1 MIKIGN
7 TGIVGVYKG
16 STPIT
21 SIYKGVDLVF
31 GGSTPPLDSD
41 IVFEYDTALGG
52 NNTVYL
58 PIVPLHQP
66 DGNTGG
72 ARFTVDWG
80 DGQINNNIYISTYI
94 ILLVS
99 HTYDTAGTYEV
110 RVNMTGETNTFMIS
124 DTPIIGDMP
133 YNGLYGLT
141 KIKSYGDTTTT
152 LYFSIKSGLPNLTY
166 LVPDYYGILTPNN
179 PNTQEHFNITIS
191 SGAETLNI
199 DNFAPKLSGNS
210 PKVTGN
216 MTTLGSLFGHNDK
229 ITNFNQAVLNCTNL
243 ESIEEMY
250 CAGATSMVG
259 IFNGSLKLHTIKSM
273 YWGKINNS
281 SNVFQ
286 TSNIIRHLTIKNIGE
301 NLSED
306 LSADQYNFSKL
317 QYWGVNNEDCPNA
330 RQSLIDS
337 LLTYSKD
344 LGSECSIPIS
354 LSQNTYNLL
363 TPTEIQ
369 QIEAKGY
376 RLSAS

>member
-58 PIVPLHQP
+58 PIVALHQP
-66 DGNTGG
+66 DGNSGQ
-72 ARFTVDWG
+72 ASFIVDWG
-80 DGQINNNIYISTYI
+80 DGQTDDTYVSTNSTVF
-94 ILLVS
+94 VS
-99 HTYDTAGTYEV
+99 HKYNTAGTYEV
-110 RVNMTGETNTFMIS
+110 RVNMDEGVQEFSIS
-124 DTPIIGDMP
+124 NQPIAGSFP
-133 YNGLYGLT
+133 KGAFNSLT
-141 KIKSYGDTTTT
+141 KIKSYGNQPTSLSLSDASK
-152 LYFSIKSGLPNLTY
+152 FPNLTY
-166 LVPDYYGILTPNN
+166 VAPDYYGILTNSN
-179 PNTQEHFNITIS
+179 PNTQEQNGIS
-191 SGAETLNI
+191 IVTGASTLEVGP
-199 DNFAPKLSGNS
+199 FPKL
-210 PKVTGN
+210 TGQAPTLQCN
-216 MTTLGSLFGHNDK
+216 ATTLGNLFGKNDQLTSWNQK
-229 ITNFNQAVLNCTNL
+229 IINCTNL
-243 ESIEEMY
+243 ESIDELY

-259 IFNGSLKLHTIKSM
+259 VLNGSLKLHTIKSM
-273 YWGKINNS
+273 YWGKIDKS
-281 SNVFQ
+281 INVFPDL
-286 TSNIIRHLTIKNIGE
+286 NVIRHLTIKNIGE
-301 NLSED
+301 NLAEG
-306 LSADQYNFSKL
+306 LEADQYNFSKL

-344 LGSECSIPIS
+344 LGSDVSISIQ

-363 TPTEIQ
+363 TPVEIQ

>member
-58 PIVPLHQP
+58 PIVALHQP
-66 DGNTGG
+66 GNLTGE
-72 ARFTVDWG
+72 ARFIVDWG
-80 DGQINNNIYISTYI
+80 DGQTDDTYVSTNRTT
-94 ILLVS
+94 LVS
-99 HTYDTAGTYEV
+99 HTYNTAGVYEA
-110 RVNMTGETNTFMIS
+110 RVTMDEGVQEFSIS
-124 DTPIIGDMP
+124 NQPVAGSFP
-133 YNGLYGLT
+133 NGAFNSLT
-141 KIKSYGDTTTT
+141 KIKSYGNQPTSV
-152 LYFSIKSGLPNLTY
+152 YFGVPDRFPNLTY
-166 LVPDYYGILTPNN
+166 VAPDYYGILTNSN
-179 PNTQEHFNITIS
+179 PNTQEKRSIFIVT
-191 SGAETLNI
+191 GASTLEVGP
-199 DNFAPKLSGNS
+199 FPKL
-210 PKVTGN
+210 TGRAPYVEAN
-216 MTTLGSLFGHNDK
+216 RITTLGSLFGHNDQL
-229 ITNFNQAVLNCTNL
+229 TNWTN
-243 ESIEEMY
+243 SIRYCKNLVSIDELY
-250 CAGATSMVG
+250 CAGATSMNAILLSCG
-259 IFNGSLKLHTIKSM
+259 KLHTIKSM
-273 YWGKINNS
+273 YWGQLKDS
-281 SNVFQ
+281 SNVFD
-286 TSNIIRHLTIKNIGE
+286 TNNIIRHLTIKNIGY
-301 NLSED
+301 NLAEGLD
-306 LSADQYNFSKL
+306 ANQYNFSKL

-344 LGSECSIPIS
+344 LGSDFGINIQ

-363 TPTEIQ
+363 TPVEIH

>member
-58 PIVPLHQP
+58 PIVALHQP
-66 DGNTGG
+66 DGNSGQ
-72 ARFTVDWG
+72 ASFIVDWG
-80 DGQINNNIYISTYI
+80 DGQTDDTYVSTNSTVF
-94 ILLVS
+94 VS
-99 HTYDTAGTYEV
+99 HTYNTAGTYEV
-110 RVNMTGETNTFMIS
+110 RVTMDEGVQEFSIS
-124 DTPIIGDMP
+124 NQPIAGSFP
-133 YNGLYGLT
+133 KGAFNSLT
-141 KIKSYGDTTTT
+141 KIKSYGNQPTSLSLSDASK
-152 LYFSIKSGLPNLTY
+152 FPNLTY
-166 LVPDYYGILTPNN
+166 VAPDYYGILTNSN
-179 PNTQEHFNITIS
+179 PNTQEQNGIS
-191 SGAETLNI
+191 IVTGASTLEVGP
-199 DNFAPKLSGNS
+199 FPKL
-210 PKVTGN
+210 TGQAPTLQCN
-216 MTTLGSLFGHNDK
+216 ATTLGNLFGKNDQLTSWNQK
-229 ITNFNQAVLNCTNL
+229 IINCTNL
-243 ESIEEMY
+243 ESIDELY

-259 IFNGSLKLHTIKSM
+259 VLNGSLKLHTIKSM
-273 YWGKINNS
+273 YWGQLKDS
-281 SNVFQ
+281 SNVF
-286 TSNIIRHLTIKNIGE
+286 SPNNVIRHLTIKNIGHNIVADISANQYDFS
-301 NLSED
+301 NLT
-306 LSADQYNFSKL
+306 L
-317 QYWGVNNEDCPNA
+317 WGVNNEDCPNA

-344 LGSECSIPIS
+344 LGSDVSISIQ

-363 TPTEIQ
+363 TPVEIQ

>member
-21 SIYKGVDLVF
+21 SIYKGIDLVF

-58 PIVPLHQP
+58 PIVALHWP
-66 DGNTGG
+66 NGNTGE
-72 ARFTVDWG
+72 ASFIVDWG
-80 DGQINNNIYISTYI
+80 DGQSDDTYVSTNSSVR
-94 ILLVS
+94 VS
-99 HTYDTAGTYEV
+99 HTYNTAGTYEV
-110 RVNMTGETNTFMIS
+110 RVTMDEGVQRFSIS
-124 DTPIIGDMP
+124 NEPVAGSFP
-133 YNGLYGLT
+133 KGAFNSLT
-141 KIKSYGDTTTT
+141 KIKSYGDQPTS
-152 LYFSIKSGLPNLTY
+152 LSLMDARKFPNLTY
-166 LVPDYYGILTPNN
+166 VAPDYYGILTNSN
-179 PNTQEHFNITIS
+179 PNTREQYYIRIS
-191 SGAETLNI
+191 SSASTFQVGT
-199 DNFAPKLSGNS
+199 FPKL
-210 PKVTGN
+210 TGEAPTLQCN
-216 MTTLGSLFGHNDK
+216 ATTLGNLFGKNDQLTSWNQK
-229 ITNFNQAVLNCTNL
+229 IVNCTNL
-243 ESIEEMY
+243 VSIDELY

-259 IFNGSLKLHTIKSM
+259 VLNGSLKLHTIKSM
-273 YWGKINNS
+273 YWGKIKKS
-281 SNVFQ
+281 INVFPDL
-286 TSNIIRHLTIKNIGE
+286 NVIRHLTIKNIGQ
-301 NLSED
+301 NLAVELDAS
-306 LSADQYNFSKL
+306 QYNFSKL

-344 LGSECSIPIS
+344 LGSDAGVSIQ

>member
-21 SIYKGVDLVF
+21 SIYKGIDLVF

-58 PIVPLHQP
+58 PIVALHQP
-66 DGNTGG
+66 DGNTGQ
-72 ARFTVDWG
+72 ASFIVDWG
-80 DGQINNNIYISTYI
+80 DGQSDDTYVSTNIIT
-94 ILLVS
+94 LVS
-99 HTYDTAGTYEV
+99 HTYNTAGVYEA
-110 RVNMTGETNTFMIS
+110 RVTMDEGVQCFSIS
-124 DTPIIGDMP
+124 NVPVAGSFP
-133 YNGLYGLT
+133 KGALNSLT
-141 KIKSYGDTTTT
+141 KIKSYGNLPTS
-152 LYFSIKSGLPNLTY
+152 LSISVPNKFPNLTY
-166 LVPDYYGILTPNN
+166 VAPDYYGILTNSN
-179 PNTQEHFNITIS
+179 PNTQEQNGIS
-191 SGAETLNI
+191 IVTGADTLEVGP
-199 DNFAPKLSGNS
+199 FPKL
-210 PKVTGN
+210 TGQAPILQCN
-216 MTTLGSLFGHNDK
+216 ATTLGNLFGKNDQLTSWNQK
-229 ITNFNQAVLNCTNL
+229 ITNCKNL
-243 ESIEEMY
+243 VSIDELY

-259 IFNGSLKLHTIKSM
+259 VLNGSLKLHTIKSM
-273 YWGKINNS
+273 YWGQLKDS
-281 SNVFQ
+281 SNVF
-286 TSNIIRHLTIKNIGE
+286 SPNNVIRHLTIKNIGQ
-301 NLSED
+301 NLAVGLE
-306 LSADQYNFSKL
+306 ANQYNFSKL

-344 LGSECSIPIS
+344 LGSDFSVGIQ

>member
-58 PIVPLHQP
+58 PIVALNQP
-66 DGNTGG
+66 DGNSGQ
-72 ARFTVDWG
+72 ASFIVNWG
-80 DGQINNNIYISTYI
+80 DGQTDDTYVSTNRTV
-94 ILLVS
+94 LVS
-99 HTYDTAGTYEV
+99 HKYNTAGTYEV
-110 RVNMTGETNTFMIS
+110 RVNMDEGVQEFSIS
-124 DTPIIGDMP
+124 NQPVAGSFP
-133 YNGLYGLT
+133 KGAFNSLT
-141 KIKSYGDTTTT
+141 KIKSYGDQPTS
-152 LYFSIKSGLPNLTY
+152 LSISVPNKFPNLTY
-166 LVPDYYGILTPNN
+166 VAPDYYGILTNSN
-179 PNTQEHFNITIS
+179 PNTQEQNGIS
-191 SGAETLNI
+191 IVTGASTLEVGP
-199 DNFAPKLSGNS
+199 FPKL
-210 PKVTGN
+210 TGQAPTLQCN
-216 MTTLGSLFGHNDK
+216 ATTLGSLFGHNDQLTSWNQK
-229 ITNFNQAVLNCTNL
+229 IINCTNL
-243 ESIEEMY
+243 ESIDELY

-259 IFNGSLKLHTIKSM
+259 VLNGSLKLHTIKSM
-273 YWGKINNS
+273 YWGQLKDS
-281 SNVFQ
+281 SNVFSP
-286 TSNIIRHLTIKNIGE
+286 TNIIRHLTIKNIGE
-301 NLSED
+301 NLAEGFE
-306 LSADQYNFSKL
+306 ADQYNFSKL
-317 QYWGVNNEDCPNA
+317 QYWGQNNEDCPNA

-344 LGSECSIPIS
+344 LGSDFGMSIT

-363 TPTEIQ
+363 TPVEIQ

>member
-58 PIVPLHQP
+58 PIVALHMP
-66 DGNTGG
+66 DGNSGQ
-72 ARFTVDWG
+72 ASFIVNWG
-80 DGQINNNIYISTYI
+80 DGQTDDTYVSTNRTV
-94 ILLVS
+94 LVS
-99 HTYDTAGTYEV
+99 HTYNTAGTYEV
-110 RVNMTGETNTFMIS
+110 RVTMDEGIQRFAIS
-124 DTPIIGDMP
+124 NNPIAGSFP
-133 YNGLYGLT
+133 NWGLYGLT
-141 KIKSYGDTTTT
+141 KIKSYGNQPTS
-152 LYFSIKSGLPNLTY
+152 LSISVPNKFPNLTY
-166 LVPDYYGILTPNN
+166 VAPDYYGILTNSN
-179 PNTQEHFNITIS
+179 PNTQEQNGIS
-191 SGAETLNI
+191 IVTGADTLEVGP
-199 DNFAPKLSGNS
+199 FPKL
-210 PKVTGN
+210 TGQAPTLQCN
-216 MTTLGSLFGHNDK
+216 ATTLGNLFGKNDQLTSWNQK
-229 ITNFNQAVLNCTNL
+229 IINCTNL
-243 ESIEEMY
+243 ESIDELY

-259 IFNGSLKLHTIKSM
+259 VLNGSLKLHTIKSM
-273 YWGKINNS
+273 YWGKIDKS
-281 SNVFQ
+281 INVFPDL
-286 TSNIIRHLTIKNIGE
+286 NVIRHLTIKNIGE
-301 NLSED
+301 NLAEG
-306 LSADQYNFSKL
+306 LEADQYNFSKL

-344 LGSECSIPIS
+344 LGSDVSISIQ

-363 TPTEIQ
+363 TPVEIQ

>member
-58 PIVPLHQP
+58 PIVALHMP
-66 DGNTGG
+66 DGNSGQ
-72 ARFTVDWG
+72 ASFIVDWG
-80 DGQINNNIYISTYI
+80 DGQTDDTYVSTNSTV
-94 ILLVS
+94 LVS
-99 HTYDTAGTYEV
+99 HTYNTAGVYEA
-110 RVNMTGETNTFMIS
+110 RVNMDEGVQEFSIS
-124 DTPIIGDMP
+124 NQPVAGSFP
-133 YNGLYGLT
+133 NGVFNSLT
-141 KIKSYGDTTTT
+141 KIKSYGNQPTS
-152 LYFSIKSGLPNLTY
+152 LYFSDASKFPNLTY
-166 LVPDYYGILTPNN
+166 VAPDYYGILTNSN
-179 PNTQEHFNITIS
+179 PNTQEQNGIS
-191 SGAETLNI
+191 IVTGASTLEVGP
-199 DNFAPKLSGNS
+199 FPKL
-210 PKVTGN
+210 TGQAPTLQCN
-216 MTTLGSLFGHNDK
+216 ATTLGNLFGHNDQLTSWNQK
-229 ITNFNQAVLNCTNL
+229 IINCTNL
-243 ESIEEMY
+243 ESIEELY

-259 IFNGSLKLHTIKSM
+259 VLNGSLKLHTIKSM
-273 YWGKINNS
+273 YWGKIDKS
-281 SNVFQ
+281 INVFPDL
-286 TSNIIRHLTIKNIGE
+286 NVIRHLTIKNIGE
-301 NLSED
+301 NLAEGFE
-306 LSADQYNFSKL
+306 ADQYNFSKL

-344 LGSECSIPIS
+344 LGSDVSINIQ

-363 TPTEIQ
+363 TPVEIQ

-376 RLSAS
+376 SLYRG

>member
-58 PIVPLHQP
+58 PIVALHQP
-66 DGNTGG
+66 DGNSGQ
-72 ARFTVDWG
+72 ASFIVDWG
-80 DGQINNNIYISTYI
+80 DGQTDDTYVSTNSTVF
-94 ILLVS
+94 VS
-99 HTYDTAGTYEV
+99 HTYNTAGTYEV
-110 RVNMTGETNTFMIS
+110 RVTMDEGVQEFSIS
-124 DTPIIGDMP
+124 NQPIAGSFP
-133 YNGLYGLT
+133 KGAFNSLT
-141 KIKSYGDTTTT
+141 KIKSYGNQPTSLSLSDASK
-152 LYFSIKSGLPNLTY
+152 FPNLTY
-166 LVPDYYGILTPNN
+166 VAPDYYGILTNSN
-179 PNTQEHFNITIS
+179 PNTQEQNGIS
-191 SGAETLNI
+191 IVTGASTLEVGP
-199 DNFAPKLSGNS
+199 FPKL
-210 PKVTGN
+210 TGQAPTLQCN
-216 MTTLGSLFGHNDK
+216 ATTLGNLFGKNDQLTSWNQK
-229 ITNFNQAVLNCTNL
+229 IINCTNL
-243 ESIEEMY
+243 ESIDELY

-259 IFNGSLKLHTIKSM
+259 VLNGSLKLHTIKSM
-273 YWGKINNS
+273 YWGKIDKS
-281 SNVFQ
+281 INVFPDL
-286 TSNIIRHLTIKNIGE
+286 NVIRHLTIKNIGE
-301 NLSED
+301 NLAEG
-306 LSADQYNFSKL
+306 LEADQYNFSKL

-344 LGSECSIPIS
+344 LGSDVSISIQ

-363 TPTEIQ
+363 TPVEIQ

-376 RLSAS
+376 SLYRG

>member
-58 PIVPLHQP
+58 PIVALNQP
-66 DGNTGG
+66 DGNSGQ
-72 ARFTVDWG
+72 ASFTVDWG
-80 DGQINNNIYISTYI
+80 DGQTDDTYVSTNSTV
-94 ILLVS
+94 LVS
-99 HTYDTAGTYEV
+99 HTYNTAGTYEV
-110 RVNMTGETNTFMIS
+110 RVNMDEGVQEFSIS
-124 DTPIIGDMP
+124 NNPVAGSFP
-133 YNGLYGLT
+133 NRGLYSLT
-141 KIKSYGDTTTT
+141 KIKSYGDQPTS
-152 LYFSIKSGLPNLTY
+152 LYLLTPSQLPNLTY
-166 LVPDYYGILTPNN
+166 VAPDYYGILTNSN
-179 PNTQEHFNITIS
+179 PNTQQQNGIWIS
-191 SGAETLNI
+191 SSASTFQVGP
-199 DNFAPKLSGNS
+199 FPKL
-210 PKVTGN
+210 TGQAPTLQCN
-216 MTTLGSLFGHNDK
+216 ATTLGNLFGKNDQLTSWNQK
-229 ITNFNQAVLNCTNL
+229 IINCTNL
-243 ESIEEMY
+243 VSIDELY

-259 IFNGSLKLHTIKSM
+259 VLNGTLKLHTIKSM
-273 YWGKINNS
+273 YWGKIDKS
-281 SNVFQ
+281 INVFPDL
-286 TSNIIRHLTIKNIGE
+286 NVIRHLTIKNIGY
-301 NLSED
+301 NLALGLE
-306 LSADQYNFSKL
+306 ADQYNFSKL

-344 LGSECSIPIS
+344 LGSDAGISIQ

-363 TPTEIQ
+363 TSTEIQ